1 MIEKT
6 DTTPWWQRDWD
17 VIIVGSGFAGLAA
30 SIEAA
35 KAGGRVLVLEKMRT
49 PGGNSIID
57 EGMLSIALS
66 PQQTKHHIRDS
77 ADLLASD
84 MLENGEHLNDPEK
97 VRYIAEESQALY
109 EWTVKELGVQ
119 WLQHVTWAGGHSV
132 PRTLTVRTGCGKE
145 IYDKIYAYA
154 TKLGVC
160 VVLSTFVERI
170 ARNGRKVEGVWIQ
183 RNYDFAKR
191 QGDAPEF
198 LAAKRGVILTYGGF
212 AADVHY
218 RLGVNEQ
225 LDQTYGTTNHAGA
238 TGELWR
244 ESERIGCLMMQANQ
258 IQCTP
263 WTNPKE
269 EGMGR
274 SWLFSDYVGADIG
287 LWVDT
292 EGHRFVNELGNR
304 KFAARAVFDVH
315 RKGLRALAIGN
326 RASKEKLDAMRPG
339 FMDEMVALGFIEK
352 YETIARIESA
362 WGIPQ
367 GALVARIDRYNGFL
381 RKKRDR
387 DFMRP
392 FQTFTPLT
400 RGPWFVAEMH
410 PKVHHCMGGLITNI
424 RGECLDR
431 ETNQPIQG
439 LYAAG
444 ECAGGVHGACRMGSC
459 AILDCFVMGRTAGR
473 EAMRDH

>member
-1 MIEKT
+1 MCT
-6 DTTPWWQRDWD
+6 DRATSWWKEDWD
-17 VIIVGSGFAGLAA
+17 VVIVGSGFAGLAA

-35 KAGGRVLVLEKMRT
+35 KAGGRVLVLEKMSSA
-49 PGGNSIID
+49 GGNSIID

-66 PQQTKHHIRDS
+66 PQQSQHHIRDS
-77 ADLLASD
+77 ANLLASD

-97 VRYIAEESQALY
+97 VHYIAEESHALY

-132 PRTLTVRTGCGKE
+132 PRTLTVKTGCGKE

-154 TKLGVC
+154 QKLGVT
-160 VVLSTFVERI
+160 VALETFVQRI
-170 ARNGRKVEGVWIQ
+170 RRKENRVTGVWVQ
-183 RNYDFAKR
+183 RHYDFANR
-191 QGDAPEF
+191 HGDAAIFIP
-198 LAAKRGVILTYGGF
+198 ARCGVILTYGGF

-218 RLGVNEQ
+218 RLSVNSQ
-225 LDQTYGTTNHAGA
+225 LDQSYGTTNHAGA
-238 TGELWR
+238 TGEMWR

-292 EGHRFVNELGNR
+292 NGHRFVNELGNR
-304 KFAARAVFDVH
+304 KFASRAVFDVH
-315 RKGLRALAIGN
+315 RQGLRALAIGN
-326 RASKEKLDAMRPG
+326 HRSKEKLDSMRPG
-339 FMDEMVALGFIEK
+339 FMDEMVRLGFIEK
-352 YETIARIESA
+352 YDTIAQIEASWQIPSHALEDRIA
-362 WGIPQ
+362 
-367 GALVARIDRYNGFL
+367 RYNGFV

-392 FQTFTPLT
+392 IQSSVPLT
-400 RGPWFVAEMH
+400 RGPWYVAEMH

-424 RGECLDR
+424 RAQCLDGQ
-431 ETNQPIQG
+431 TNQPIAG

-473 EAMRDH
+473 EAMRQS